1 MKKRAE
7 YKKYTHSRLGNFTYF
22 FFLILAG
29 AFSMLP
35 FIYCICTA
43 FKPLDELLVFP
54 PRFFVH
60 RPTVENFVILPTLIE
75 KLRVPLSRYI
85 FNTVFIT
92 FTGTALHIIVASM
105 AAYVLAKTNIKFKK
119 AIFAVVQLSL
129 LYNAYTLEVPRYLI
143 YSNMKI
149 IDTLWVYILPAIP
162 STTGV
167 FLIKQYMDSSVPDS
181 LLEAARI
188 DGAGPVSIYF
198 KIVMPII
205 KPAWMTL
212 MLLSFQSLWSA
223 MPSGTVF
230 SEKLKTL
237 PYVLSSITAGG
248 IARAGSA
255 MAATVLMII
264 PPIIILVISQT
275 NVVETMG
282 SAGMKG

>member
-1 MKKRAE
+1 
-7 YKKYTHSRLGNFTYF
+7 
-22 FFLILAG
+22 
-29 AFSMLP
+29 
-35 FIYCICTA
+35 
-43 FKPLDELLVFP
+43 
-54 PRFFVH
+54 
-60 RPTVENFVILPTLIE
+60 
-75 KLRVPLSRYI
+75 
-85 FNTVFIT
+85 
-92 FTGTALHIIVASM
+92 
-105 AAYVLAKTNIKFKK
+105 
-119 AIFAVVQLSL
+119 
-129 LYNAYTLEVPRYLI
+129 
-143 YSNMKI
+143 MKI

-198 KIVMPII
+198 KIVMPIT

-255 MAATVLMII
+255 MAAAVLMII

-282 SAGMKG
+282 SAGMKV

>member
-7 YKKYTHSRLGNFTYF
+7 YKRYTHSRLGNFTYF

-85 FNTVFIT
+85 FNTAFIT
-92 FTGTALHIIVASM
+92 FAGTALHIIVASM
-105 AAYVLAKTNIKFKK
+105 AAYVLAKTDIKFKK

-198 KIVMPII
+198 KIVMPIT

-237 PYVLSSITAGG
+237 SYVLSSITAGG

-255 MAATVLMII
+255 MAAAVLMII

>member
-7 YKKYTHSRLGNFTYF
+7 YKRYTHSRLGNFTYF

-85 FNTVFIT
+85 FNTAFIT
-92 FTGTALHIIVASM
+92 FAGTALHIIVASM
-105 AAYVLAKTNIKFKK
+105 AAYVLAKTDIKFKK

-181 LLEAARI
+181 LLDAARI

-198 KIVMPII
+198 KIVMPIT

-255 MAATVLMII
+255 MAAAVLMII

>member
-7 YKKYTHSRLGNFTYF
+7 YKRYTHSRLGNFTYF

-35 FIYCICTA
+35 FVYCICTA

-92 FTGTALHIIVASM
+92 FAGTALHIIVASM

-119 AIFAVVQLSL
+119 LIFAVVQLSL

-181 LLEAARI
+181 LLEVARI

-264 PPIIILVISQT
+264 PPIIILVVSQT

>member
-7 YKKYTHSRLGNFTYF
+7 YKRYTHSRLGNFTYF
-22 FFLILAG
+22 FFLLLAG

-85 FNTVFIT
+85 FNTAFIT
-92 FTGTALHIIVASM
+92 FAGTALHIIVASM
-105 AAYVLAKTNIKFKK
+105 AAYVLAKTDIKFKK

-198 KIVMPII
+198 KIVMPIT

-255 MAATVLMII
+255 MAAAVLMII

>member
-7 YKKYTHSRLGNFTYF
+7 YKRYTHSRLGNFTYF

-29 AFSMLP
+29 AFSMRP

-85 FNTVFIT
+85 FNTAFIT
-92 FTGTALHIIVASM
+92 FAGTALHIIVASM
-105 AAYVLAKTNIKFKK
+105 AAYVLAKTDIKFKK

-198 KIVMPII
+198 KIVMPIT

-255 MAATVLMII
+255 MAAAVLMII

>member
-7 YKKYTHSRLGNFTYF
+7 YKRYTHSRLGNFTYF

-85 FNTVFIT
+85 FNTAFIT
-92 FTGTALHIIVASM
+92 FAGTVLHIIVASM
-105 AAYVLAKTNIKFKK
+105 AAYVLAKTDIKFKK

-198 KIVMPII
+198 KIVMPIT

-255 MAATVLMII
+255 MAAAVLMII